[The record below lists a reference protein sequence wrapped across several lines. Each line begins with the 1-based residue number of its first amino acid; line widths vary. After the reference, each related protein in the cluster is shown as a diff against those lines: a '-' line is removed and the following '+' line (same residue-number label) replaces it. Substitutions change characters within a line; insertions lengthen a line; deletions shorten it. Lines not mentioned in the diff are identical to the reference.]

1 MTARAQ
7 ADRPWIG
14 SLVTLAGTL
23 AVVLSVAAEDP
34 AGDGDY
40 GADLPRIPQVPLAAA
55 RDTLRVA
62 AGFDVELMAAEPLVA
77 SPVAIA
83 WDEDGR
89 LFVAEMRGYSEDQDQ
104 RLGRIRL
111 LVDDDGDGKPDRATV
126 YADGLAWP
134 TALVCHDGG
143 LFVGDAPDIL
153 RLEDADGDGVAEKRR
168 VVFTGFGTGN
178 VQGLFNS
185 FHFGPDNRIHG
196 AGSSSGGDV
205 ARLDADGA
213 PWGAPI
219 AIRGRDFSFDPR
231 SLDLRPETGGA
242 QHGMS
247 FDDGGGKYLCHN
259 SDHCIRAMIA
269 DRFLSRNPVFA
280 TGSARESVAVEG
292 PQAAVYRQSPVEPWR
307 VLRTRL
313 RASGI
318 VPGIVEGGGRPA
330 GYFTS
335 ATGITAVRGDA
346 VGDLAGMVV
355 VGDVGSNLVHRK
367 RVMPR
372 GAGVQTARVDADAE
386 LVAATDIWFRP
397 VQFANAPDGGLWI
410 IDMQREV
417 IEHPASLA
425 PPIKK
430 HLDLTSGRDSG
441 RLWRLAAAGAPRRPA
456 PRLSQATIA
465 ELVALLGHPNGWHRD
480 TARRLLVTRGDMAA
494 VEPLRRLLADRGADE
509 RARQGA
515 AVTLAGLGAL
525 SGDDVGRCLDDASP
539 LVRGEGVRLV
549 EHLDAAG
556 RAALAPRLVALAARE
571 EAIAVRLELA
581 LAAGGLGDDERLAIL
596 TELLARDGHDPWCRM
611 AAFTS
616 AGGLAG
622 RIVTTWLAAAAPPS
636 AAARAALPGLVAQ
649 IGKSRDAA
657 ALADAVGLLEQRT
670 RTAGASQTVG
680 RDTVSKDTVD
690 MDGVDLDGVDMETAG
705 LVVDLAAAVAAAGG
719 RLADVEPV
727 ATTAALVGRVVAT
740 GRQRVADSRASPA
753 HRAAG
758 VPLVA
763 LAGSAELAPLLE
775 HGQPEEIVAAA
786 VAALDRSRDPAAT
799 EILAAALPALPARS
813 RPAALAALAT
823 SPAGARRLLDAIA
836 AGAVSAESLERA
848 QAAALWTAADEV
860 VRTRAAEVLGPP
872 PAADRGALV
881 AAYRASLPPAGDP
894 TAGRAI
900 FTKHC
905 VACHRVEGQGRE
917 LGPNLAAMQAR
928 GPDAILL
935 GILDPNREVLPAYLA
950 HAAVTADG
958 RGVTG
963 VIAAESDGALT
974 LRTADGTDV
983 VLPRD
988 EIESLVNTRRSLMPE
1003 GFERSI
1009 DARGMADVLAY
1020 LMQAK

>member
-1 MTARAQ
+1 MIAR
-7 ADRPWIG
+7 RTRT
-14 SLVTLAGTL
+14 SLLLAGAL
-23 AVVLSVAAEDP
+23 VVTGATVP
-34 AGDGDY
+34 AGGAVRSREDGADADY
-40 GADLPRIPQVPLAAA
+40 AVDLPRIPPVPLAAA

-83 WDEDGR
+83 WDEDCR
-89 LFVAEMRGYSEDQDQ
+89 LFVAEMRGYSEDQHQ

-153 RLEDADGDGVAEKRR
+153 RLEDTDGDGVAEKRH

-205 ARLDADGA
+205 VRLDADGI
-213 PWGAPI
+213 PQGAPVV
-219 AIRGRDFSFDPR
+219 IRGRDFSFDPR

-247 FDDGGGKYLCHN
+247 FDDDGGKYLCHN
-259 SDHCIRAMIA
+259 SDHCIRAMIP
-269 DRFLSRNPVFA
+269 DRYLARNPAFA
-280 TGSARESVAVEG
+280 AGSARESVAVEG

-367 RVMPR
+367 RIIPH
-372 GAGVQTARVDADAE
+372 GACVRAERVDVDSE
-386 LVAATDIWFRP
+386 LIAATDIWFRP

-417 IEHPASLA
+417 IEHPASL
-425 PPIKK
+425 PQPIKQ

-441 RLWRLAAAGAPRRPA
+441 RLWRLVATGAPRRPA
-456 PRLSQATIA
+456 PRLSRATIA
-465 ELVALLGHPNGWHRD
+465 ELVALLSHANGWHRD
-480 TARRLLVTRGDMAA
+480 TARRLLVTRGDLAA
-494 VEPLRRLLADRGADE
+494 VEPLRRLLAEKTSDPHG
-509 RARQGA
+509 RQGA

-525 SGDDVGRCLDDASP
+525 DAEVVRACLADPAA
-539 LVRGEGVRLV
+539 LVRRAGVRLV
-549 EHLDAAG
+549 EELDDAG
-556 RAALAPRLVALAARE
+556 RAALAPTLVAMATSE
-571 EAIAVRLELA
+571 EEITVRLELA
-581 LAAGGLGDDERLAIL
+581 LAAGGLPDAAALAQL
-596 TELLARDGHDPWCRM
+596 TALLARDGADPWCRM

-616 AGGLAG
+616 SAGQTG
-622 RIVTTWLAAAAPPS
+622 RIVTGWLAEPVPLS
-636 AAARAALPGLVAQ
+636 AGARAALPGLVAQ
-649 IGKSRDAA
+649 IGRSRDTA
-657 ALADAVGLLEQRT
+657 ALAEAVALLDKRIGQG
-670 RTAGASQTVG
+670 GAFDVEAP
-680 RDTVSKDTVD
+680 RLLVE
-690 MDGVDLDGVDMETAG
+690 LD
-705 LVVDLAAAVAAAGG
+705 AAVTAAGG
-719 RLADVEPV
+719 RLREVEPV
-727 ATTAALVGRVVAT
+727 AATAALLDRVVDH
-740 GRQRVADSRASPA
+740 GRAILADRTRPEGERAGAVA
-753 HRAAG
+753 
-758 VPLVA
+758 LVA
-763 LAGSAELAPLLE
+763 LGGPVPVAALLD
-775 HGQPEEIVAAA
+775 GTQPEGVIAAA
-786 VAALDRSRDPAAT
+786 VAALDRMRDDVAT
-799 EILAAALPALPARS
+799 QALAGALPTLPAGV
-813 RPAALAALAT
+813 RPAAIAGLSRTEARALVLLEQVE
-823 SPAGARRLLDAIA
+823 SGRLPTEALDR
-836 AGAVSAESLERA
+836 S
-848 QAAALWTAADEV
+848 QAAALWSFADDT
-860 VRTRAAEVLGPP
+860 VRARAAAVLGPP
-872 PAADRGALV
+872 PAADRSALV
-881 AAYRASLPPAGDP
+881 AAYRASLPTGGDP
-894 TAGRAI
+894 ATGRVI

-928 GPDAILL
+928 GAEAMLL

-950 HAAVTADG
+950 HAAVTDAG
-958 RGVTG
+958 RSVTG
-963 VIAAESDGALT
+963 VIAAESAGAVT
-974 LRTADGTDV
+974 LRTAEGTDV

-1009 DARGMADVLAY
+1009 DARGMADLLAY

>member
-1 MTARAQ
+1 MA
-7 ADRPWIG
+7 
-14 SLVTLAGTL
+14 LVMAL
-23 AVVLSVAAEDP
+23 AVGGLAPWEPPVAAAP
-34 AGDGDY
+34 ADEPGAADY
-40 GADLPRIPQVPLAAA
+40 AADLPRIAQVPAGEA
-55 RDTLRVA
+55 RATLRVA
-62 AGFDVELMAAEPLVA
+62 EGFAVELMAAEPLLA

-89 LFVAEMRGYSEDQDQ
+89 LFAAEMRGYSEDEGK

-111 LVDDDGDGKPDRATV
+111 LTDDDGDGKPDRATV
-126 YADGLAWP
+126 FAADLAWP

-153 RLEDADGDGVAEKRR
+153 WLKDVDGDGVADERR

-196 AGSSSGGDV
+196 AGSSTGGDITRV
-205 ARLDADGA
+205 DAAGKPGGA
-213 PWGAPI
+213 AV

-247 FDDGGGKYLCHN
+247 FDDGGEKYLCHN
-259 SDHCIRAMIA
+259 SDHCIRAMIP
-269 DRFLSRNPVFA
+269 DRFLGRNPAFA
-280 TGSARESVAVEG
+280 AGSARESIAVEG
-292 PQAAVYRQSPVEPWR
+292 PQAAVHRASPVEPWR

-318 VPGIVEGGGRPA
+318 VPGVVEGGGRPA

-346 VGDLAGMVV
+346 VGELAGMIV

-367 RVMPR
+367 RLVSH
-372 GAGVQTARVDADAE
+372 GAGVRAERVDRESE
-386 LVAATDIWFRP
+386 LVASTDIWFRP

-425 PPIKK
+425 PPIKQ

-441 RLWRLAAAGAPRRPA
+441 RLWRLAAAGTPRRA
-456 PRLSQATIA
+456 TPRLSQADIPD
-465 ELVALLGHPNGWHRD
+465 LVALLGHPNGWHRD
-480 TARRLLVTRGDMAA
+480 TARRLLVTRGDSAA
-494 VEPLRRLLADRGADE
+494 IAPLRRLLADRAADP
-509 RARQGA
+509 RARWGA

-525 SGDDVGRCLDDASP
+525 DSDDVGRCLDDPAA
-539 LVRGEGVRLV
+539 LVRREGLRLV
-549 EHLDAAG
+549 ERLDQVEQA
-556 RAALAPRLVALAARE
+556 RLLPRLLTMATAE
-571 EAIAVRLELA
+571 EEITVRLELA
-581 LAAGGLGDDERLAIL
+581 LAAGGLPDEPRLALL
-596 TELLARDGHDPWCRM
+596 TALLTRDGADPWCRM

-616 AGGLAG
+616 AAGLAG
-622 RIVTTWLAAAAPPS
+622 RIVNGWLAADTPPS

-657 ALADAVGLLEQRT
+657 ALAAAVAALERRSATGGVTAETAALL
-670 RTAGASQTVG
+670 
-680 RDTVSKDTVD
+680 
-690 MDGVDLDGVDMETAG
+690 VDLD
-705 LVVDLAAAVAAAGG
+705 AAVTAAGG
-719 RLADVEPV
+719 RLRGIEPV
-727 ATTAALVGRVVAT
+727 AATTALVDRVVAA
-740 GRQRVADSRASPA
+740 GRALLADAGRPA
-753 HRAAG
+753 AERAAA
-758 VPLVA
+758 VNLVA
-763 LAGSAELAPLLE
+763 LGGPAEIALLLDRAE
-775 HGQPEEIVAAA
+775 PDEVVAAA
-786 VAALDRSRDPAAT
+786 VAALDRSRDEAAT
-799 EILAAALPALPARS
+799 AILAAALPTLAAAPRAAAV
-813 RPAALAALAT
+813 AALAKSPPRAL
-823 SPAGARRLLDAIA
+823 RLLDAVA
-836 AGAVSAESLERA
+836 AGTLPADAIDRPI
-848 QAAALWTAADEV
+848 AAALWTFADEG
-860 VRTRAAEVLGPP
+860 VRARAAEVLGAP
-872 PAADRGALV
+872 PAADRAPLV
-881 AAYRASLPPAGDP
+881 AAYRASLPAGADPA
-894 TAGRAI
+894 AGRAV
-900 FTKHC
+900 FRKQC
-905 VACHRVEGQGRE
+905 VACHRVEGEGRD

-928 GPDAILL
+928 GPEAILL

-958 RGVTG
+958 RSVGG
-963 VIAAESDGALT
+963 VIAAESERAVT
-974 LRTADGTDV
+974 LRTADGSDV

-1009 DARGMADVLAY
+1009 DPQGMADLIAY

>member
-1 MTARAQ
+1 MTARA
-7 ADRPWIG
+7 
-14 SLVTLAGTL
+14 GT
-23 AVVLSVAAEDP
+23 VAALVACVGLGAAAAAQDP
-34 AGDGDY
+34 AGEADY
-40 GADLPRIPQVPLAAA
+40 GADLPRIPQVPVAAA
-55 RDTLRVA
+55 RDTLHVA
-62 AGFDVELMAAEPLVA
+62 PGFDVELMAAEPLLA

-89 LFVAEMRGYSEDQDQ
+89 LYVAEMRGYSEDEAQ

-111 LVDDDGDGKPDRATV
+111 LTDDDGDGKPDRATV

-143 LFVGDAPDIL
+143 LFVGDAPEIL
-153 RLEDADGDGVAEKRR
+153 RLEDRDGDGVADERR

-205 ARLDADGA
+205 VRLDADGN
-213 PWGAPI
+213 PVGPPL

-231 SLDLRPETGGA
+231 SLDLRAETGGA

-259 SDHCIRAMIA
+259 SDHCIRALIP
-269 DRFLSRNPVFA
+269 DRFLGRNPAFA
-280 TGSARESVAVEG
+280 AGSARESVAIEG
-292 PQAAVYRQSPVEPWR
+292 PQAAVYRRSPVEPWR

-367 RVMPR
+367 RVIPH
-372 GAGVQTARVDADAE
+372 GAGVRTERVDHDAE
-386 LVAATDIWFRP
+386 LVASSDIWFRP

-425 PPIKK
+425 PPLKK
-430 HLDLTSGRDSG
+430 HLDLTSGRDAG
-441 RLWRLAAAGAPRRPA
+441 RLWRLAATGAPRRPA
-456 PRLSQATIA
+456 PRLSRASDA

-480 TARRLLVTRGDMAA
+480 TARRLLVTRGDAA
-494 VEPLRRLLADRGADE
+494 TVEPLRRLLADAAADE
-509 RARQGA
+509 RARWGA
-515 AVTLAGLGAL
+515 AVTLAGVGAL
-525 SGDDVGRCLDDASP
+525 GSADVARCLDDRSP
-539 LVRGEGVRLV
+539 LVRAEGVRLV
-549 EHLDAAG
+549 ERLDAAG
-556 RAALAPRLVALAARE
+556 RAALAPRLVALATTE
-571 EAIAVRLELA
+571 EASSVRLEAA
-581 LAAGGLGDDERLAIL
+581 LAAGGLDDDARLALL
-596 TELLARDGHDPWCRM
+596 TALLARDGADPWCRM

-616 AGGLAG
+616 AAGLAG
-622 RIVTTWLAAAAPPS
+622 RIVTTWLAADTPPS

-657 ALADAVGLLEQRT
+657 ALTAAVALLER
-670 RTAGASQTVG
+670 RSAAG
-680 RDTVSKDTVD
+680 
-690 MDGVDLDGVDMETAG
+690 LDPETAG
-705 LVVDLAAAVAAAGG
+705 LVVDLDAAVAAAGG
-719 RLADVEPV
+719 RLADVEPA
-727 ATTAALVGRVVAT
+727 ATSATLIARVVAAGRARIAAT
-740 GRQRVADSRASPA
+740 GSGAAE
-753 HRAAG
+753 RAAG
-758 VPLVA
+758 VALVA
-763 LAGSAELAPLLE
+763 LGGAAGLAPLLSPDR
-775 HGQPEEIVAAA
+775 PEEIVAAA
-786 VAALDRSRDPAAT
+786 VTALDRSRDAAAT
-799 EILAAALPALPARS
+799 DVLAAALPTLPATART
-813 RPAALAALAT
+813 AAAVALAK
-823 SPAGARRLLDAIA
+823 SPAGAMRLLDAIA
-836 AGAVSAESLERA
+836 AGTVPADSLERP
-848 QAAALWTAADEV
+848 QAAALWNHGETS

-881 AAYRASLPPAGDP
+881 AAYRASLPAAGDAG
-894 TAGRAI
+894 AGRAL

-917 LGPNLAAMQAR
+917 LGPNLVAMQAR

-958 RGVTG
+958 RSVTG

-974 LRTADGTDV
+974 LRTAEGTDV